1 MCSEPVLSLLYTY
14 DHTKTR
20 ATHTFCKEK
29 QWLFGK
35 IYYIWYSI
43 YIYVVINSAS
53 GELQRDGHHLQSFV
67 LRGRHRTRYLYFVG
81 QGETAASCKL
91 ELWAIH
97 HRLIFARILK
107 KVSDKRPGPFQ
118 LNCDQQHQGTLGNP
132 WLFRCCILVSLSPF
146 GGFGLQVR
154 LEFVWISVAK
164 REIFRG
170 QLPTISMSWLVRQG
184 AAFQRRSLN
193 LLGVKLTP
201 RWLVYLMW

>member
-1 MCSEPVLSLLYTY
+1 MY
-14 DHTKTR
+14 
-20 ATHTFCKEK
+20 
-29 QWLFGK
+29 
-35 IYYIWYSI
+35 I
-43 YIYVVINSAS
+43 YIYIVINSAS

-132 WLFRCCILVSLSPF
+132 WLFRFCILVFLSPF

-154 LEFVWISVAK
+154 LEFVWIGVAK

-170 QLPTISMSWLVRQG
+170 QLPTISMSWIGPPGGRIPKAIAQH
-184 AAFQRRSLN
+184 
-193 LLGVKLTP
+193 LLGVKLTL